1 MTSISRPSRREF
13 LRRAAVFASAGGLS
27 PTLAPLFLR
36 DKRLDIVIRGGML
49 IDGSG
54 KPAVRA
60 DLGITGGRITR
71 IGQLGGEAAGRVI
84 DATGLVVA
92 PGFIDVHA
100 HTNLI
105 GNPRGQSK
113 VYQGVTLDLTGPDG
127 GSAFPNRVDGS
138 GLVTDA
144 GQCSSFRAW
153 KARHGDIAMNI
164 GSYVGH
170 GTVRNLVLGPVQR
183 PPTEKELGV
192 MQDLV
197 RQAMEEGAIG
207 LSSGL
212 EYNPAGFAE
221 TEEIIA
227 LAKVAGEYG
236 RPYGTHMRSEDQ
248 FLLESTEESI
258 RICRESGAP
267 LLITHMKVGGRPNW
281 DKIDALIELVENA
294 RTEGLN
300 VHCDR
305 YPYEAWSTS
314 LSINFPGW
322 SKEGGRFSERLRDPQ
337 ERARMKAETLE
348 SVESNG
354 GWGALM
360 ISGGVRG
367 ANRSLIGKRVDAV
380 AKERDVDTY
389 ELACDLLAAGSV
401 SIIGFGMSEENTE
414 RIIALPYCMIA
425 SDGSAMVASDNPG
438 GHPRSFGTFP
448 RAIRRYVRERK
459 LVSLEEMVRKMTS
472 LPAAVFN
479 LPDRGVLAED
489 KIADVVVFDADAI
502 ADESTYIEPRKY
514 ATGIEY
520 LLVNGELALD
530 GGRQTEIAAGSVV
543 GATER

>member
-1 MTSISRPSRREF
+1 MTSISRPSRRDF
-13 LRRAAVFASAGGLS
+13 LRHAAVFASAGGL
-27 PTLAPLFLR
+27 APGLTPHLFR
-36 DKRLDIVIRGGML
+36 GRRLDVVIRGGML

-54 KPAVRA
+54 TPAVRA
-60 DLGITGGRITR
+60 DLGITGGRISR
-71 IGQLGGEAAGRVI
+71 IGQLGNEAAGRVI

-127 GSAFPNRVDGS
+127 GSSFPNRVDGP

-144 GQCSSFRAW
+144 DQCSSFRAW
-153 KARHGDIAMNI
+153 KERHGDIAMNI

-183 PPTEKELGV
+183 PPTDRELGV

-212 EYNPAGFAE
+212 EYNPSGFAE

-227 LAKVAGEYG
+227 LAKVAAEYG
-236 RPYGTHMRSEDQ
+236 RPYGTHMRSEDR
-248 FLLESTEESI
+248 LLVESTEESI

-281 DKIDALIELVENA
+281 SKIDALIETVERA
-294 RTEGLN
+294 RADGLN

-322 SKEGGRFSERLRDPQ
+322 SKEGGRFRERLQDPQ
-337 ERARMKAETLE
+337 QRIRMKAETLE
-348 SVESNG
+348 SVEANG

-367 ANRSLIGKRVDAV
+367 SDRELIGQRVNEV
-380 AKERDVDTY
+380 AEEKGVDSY
-389 ELACDLLAAGSV
+389 DLACDLLARGSV

-425 SDGSAMVASDNPG
+425 SDGSAMVASDTPG

-459 LVSLEEMVRKMTS
+459 LVSLEEMIRKMTS

-479 LPDRGVLAED
+479 LQDRGILAED
-489 KIADVVVFDADAI
+489 KVADVVVFDPDTI
-502 ADESTYIEPRKY
+502 ADESTYIEARKY

-520 LLVNGELALD
+520 LLVNGKIAVD
-530 GGRQTEIAAGSVV
+530 QGRQTEAAAGTVV
-543 GATER
+543 TSTGE